1 MRLPATEEGMKMKKE
16 STIYKVVLLGVL
28 CAVCGLILS
37 GVNSVTAPIILEQQ
51 IATERANLELIYPG
65 AEFTQVT
72 DYEDPT
78 ELVTGVYKAEGLGM
92 IYKIH
97 NVGYNSN
104 GFTFLIAFNDDGSVA
119 GFKVLEHG
127 ETDGFGSRCF
137 DEGYVGQIEG
147 LSVSDTAPLLSGATL
162 TSTAIQQG
170 YDAAKALF
178 NAGH

>member
-1 MRLPATEEGMKMKKE
+1 
-16 STIYKVVLLGVL
+16 
-28 CAVCGLILS
+28 
-37 GVNSVTAPIILEQQ
+37 
-51 IATERANLELIYPG
+51 
-65 AEFTQVT
+65 
-72 DYEDPT
+72 
-78 ELVTGVYKAEGLGM
+78 M